1 MVKIIKRFCFG
12 AFTRDSAIQCIKII
26 KSKSFTHVM
35 SMFSYRF
42 YEYL

>member
-26 KSKSFTHVM
+26 KSKSFTHVHVELHVAPL
-35 SMFSYRF
+35 YV
-42 YEYL
+42 